1 MRRADGGKA
10 AGAGAVSQL
19 GPGGGGRARRG
30 RGASAAQPGL
40 RVRGGIQSGGP
51 GHPRSTRAAARC
63 EHGPGAGVERGCPC
77 PARGLRRRRGD
88 PCEGGRRQQPWVSAP
103 TSPERSGGL
112 RGAGPKRGRVRQR
125 IPAAGR
131 SLAGAGEGGGAA
143 GRRRCSGSGGC
154 APAGGCRRG
163 DGGTGNSLQRVDFLG
178 AATGFCTAGAGAF
191 RGEADVCP
199 RRAGGGGG
207 GLPFFPVELSAFP
220 QRGAVPGGEA
230 EGQPRP
236 SLPPVRARCEPRGEA
251 PPSPSPWCPS
261 DSLRAPSISPPP
273 AQGRPQSRGQTSIA
287 NGGVSNRSSRLD
299 APCRAPEMRSGR
311 RTGQA
316 PAGLSETPG
325 KRGLWI

>member
-199 RRAGGGGG
+199 RRAGRGGGG
-207 GLPFFPVELSAFP
+207 VCPSSPSSSRRFRSVEPFPAERRRDNPDLPFHLFGRGVSREEKPPPHPLPGALPTASGLHPFPPRRPRDDHRAGGKLVSLTAGSATAR
-220 QRGAVPGGEA
+220 RGWMRLAGLRRCGAAGE
-230 EGQPRP
+230 RDK
-236 SLPPVRARCEPRGEA
+236 RPRG
-251 PPSPSPWCPS
+251 
-261 DSLRAPSISPPP
+261 
-273 AQGRPQSRGQTSIA
+273 
-287 NGGVSNRSSRLD
+287 
-299 APCRAPEMRSGR
+299 
-311 RTGQA
+311 
-316 PAGLSETPG
+316 
-325 KRGLWI
+325 